1 MSGAGA
7 NMPATAAVRY
17 FVGTGNSLFVLRVLD
32 IQHIFIKSFIDL
44 ALHQIS
50 AFPRSKAGKIMGTF
64 GGRS

>member
-1 MSGAGA
+1 MSRAGA

-17 FVGTGNSLFVLRVLD
+17 FVGTGNSLFILPVLD
-32 IQHIFIKSFIDL
+32 IQHIFIKSFIDF

>member
-17 FVGTGNSLFVLRVLD
+17 FVGTGNSFFILRILD
-32 IQHIFIKSFIDL
+32 IQHIFIKSFVDF

-50 AFPRSKAGKIMGTF
+50 AFPRTKARKFMGTF
-64 GGRS
+64 GGRT